1 MLWFVTACFVPAAL
15 ISLLVTALMRRW
27 APRWGLIDQPAA
39 RKVHVTPTPL
49 GGGIGVYAGFVI
61 PIVCVQMIA
70 IWLSRSET
78 SATWIPPEI
87 AVHLPGVLY
96 KSGLLWGII
105 AAGTL
110 LTAMGLLDDR
120 FSLGWR
126 SRLAIQFLVA
136 ISLVAAGIRGTVFV
150 DIPWIGAGLTVIWI
164 VVLINAF
171 NFLDNMDALSSGIA
185 LIASLMFAAVML
197 FLQSEPRW
205 LVGGCLLTLAGSLTG
220 FLYHNRPPARI
231 FMGDSGSMFVGLLM
245 GTLTVLGTFYD
256 PTQES
261 RHVILAPLC
270 VLAIPLYDFCSV
282 ICIRLLEGRSPF
294 SPDKRHFSH
303 RLVDLGFSRTHA
315 VLVIHLGTLTT
326 GIAALVLYKVA
337 DWTGAMFLVA
347 MVLCVLAMIG
357 LLETVG
363 RRSVE
368 RERTL
373 RNGPVNDVTQ
383 TTIESDRVAE
393 QLPDVPNP
401 PTQASLP

>member
-1 MLWFVTACFVPAAL
+1 MLWFVAACFVPAAI
-15 ISLLVTALMRRW
+15 ISLIVTSLMRRF

-49 GGGIGVYAGFVI
+49 GGGIGVFAGFVI
-61 PIVCVQMIA
+61 PVVCAQLIA
-70 IWLSRSET
+70 VWLSRGET
-78 SATWIPPEI
+78 PPAWIPAE
-87 AVHLPGVLY
+87 VSQHLQGVVY
-96 KSGLLWGII
+96 RSGLLWGLLT
-105 AAGTL
+105 AGTL
-110 LTAMGLLDDR
+110 LCVMGLLDDR
-120 FSLGWR
+120 FNLGWR
-126 SRLAIQFLVA
+126 SRLAMQFLVA
-136 ISLVAAGIRGTVFV
+136 IALVAAGIRGTIFV
-150 DIPWIGAGLTVIWI
+150 EHVWIGTGLTVIWI

-197 FLQSEPRW
+197 ILQSEPRW

-337 DWTGAMFLVA
+337 DWTGAFFLVA

-368 RERTL
+368 RERN
-373 RNGPVNDVTQ
+373 RQNDVTPHLRA
-383 TTIESDRVAE
+383 TAE
-393 QLPDVPNP
+393 APVRNAETPQDVKTE

>member
-1 MLWFVTACFVPAAL
+1 MLWFVVACTVPAGL
-15 ISLLVTALMRRW
+15 ISLLVTAWMRRC

-61 PIVCVQMIA
+61 PIACAQLLVTWIVQ
-70 IWLSRSET
+70 SGSVP
-78 SATWIPPEI
+78 TWIPAEV
-87 AVHLPGVLY
+87 AVHLSGVSY
-96 KSGLLWGII
+96 RSGLLWGIL

-120 FSLGWR
+120 FGLGWR
-126 SRLAIQFLVA
+126 MRLAIQFLVA
-136 ISLVAAGIRGTVFV
+136 IALVAAGVRGTIFV
-150 DIPWIGAGLTVIWI
+150 EQPWIGGTLTVFWI

-185 LIASLMFAAVML
+185 LIGSLMFASIML
-197 FLQSEPRW
+197 LLQSEPRW
-205 LVGGCLLTLAGSLTG
+205 LVGGCLLALAGSLMG

-245 GTLTVLGTFYD
+245 GTLTVLGTFYV
-256 PTQES
+256 PTQGGS

-270 VLAIPLYDFCSV
+270 ILAIPLYDFCSV

-303 RLVDLGFSRTHA
+303 RLVDLGFSRPHA

-326 GIAALVLYKVA
+326 GIAALLLYKVA
-337 DWTGAMFLVA
+337 DWTGALLVVA
-347 MVLCVLAMIG
+347 MVLCVLSIVG
-357 LLETVG
+357 LIETVG
-363 RRSVE
+363 RRSVQ
-368 RERTL
+368 RERML
-373 RNGPVNDVTQ
+373 RDGVPLKPETAAAQ
-383 TTIESDRVAE
+383 SDRDGGEPSEAE
-393 QLPDVPNP
+393 HQP
-401 PTQASLP
+401 ASLP